1 MRNNI
6 KKLFAFVTAFVLV
19 TALPFSTSAA
29 NVEDFSD
36 VRPGGWYYSA
46 VKYAVSKGLF
56 SGTSAST
63 FAPDAPM
70 TRGMFVRVLANKA
83 GIDTSQYAGS
93 SFSDVEAGIWYAGPV
108 EWAAEN
114 NIVAG
119 IGGGKFAP
127 NRNVTREQM
136 AVILYNYARYTGCDL
151 MSRAGALVRFS
162 DYGKISSYA
171 WHPMEWAVTHGFLA
185 GSGGKLNP
193 QGTATRAQ
201 VAQVFKNAHNLLSG
215 SGEPDQPT
223 PTPTATPAPGA
234 PRINISDEVRMKLK
248 PNQDPEKLLDYVLH
262 GKNDDPTFSYDGTTA
277 KWDPTLP
284 AETSGVSQ
292 YIWGN
297 WDEEESE
304 LRSSSTIGNCFQ
316 MMLTRTASDRFYSGA
331 DDSISSFLMDYHPA
345 DVPDSRAMKE
355 VKAALN
361 LPSSKKFTRSLC
373 YEGAGWAGP
382 LPLELYG
389 GAKGIA
395 AKIEY
400 YLCDMHPYTTEYYL
414 TEPSP
419 GIFYLLYGAGNS

>member
-171 WHPMEWAVTHGFLA
+171 
-185 GSGGKLNP
+185 
-193 QGTATRAQ
+193 
-201 VAQVFKNAHNLLSG
+201 
-215 SGEPDQPT
+215 
-223 PTPTATPAPGA
+223 
-234 PRINISDEVRMKLK
+234 
-248 PNQDPEKLLDYVLH
+248 
-262 GKNDDPTFSYDGTTA
+262 
-277 KWDPTLP
+277 
-284 AETSGVSQ
+284 
-292 YIWGN
+292 
-297 WDEEESE
+297 
-304 LRSSSTIGNCFQ
+304 
-316 MMLTRTASDRFYSGA
+316 
-331 DDSISSFLMDYHPA
+331 
-345 DVPDSRAMKE
+345 
-355 VKAALN
+355 
-361 LPSSKKFTRSLC
+361 
-373 YEGAGWAGP
+373 
-382 LPLELYG
+382 
-389 GAKGIA
+389 
-395 AKIEY
+395 
-400 YLCDMHPYTTEYYL
+400 
-414 TEPSP
+414 
-419 GIFYLLYGAGNS
+419 